1 MFKFDK
7 IYLPYVL
14 NVFGMS
20 LKAERRERERER
32 ETVGATLI
40 TVMLIVAQTHDE
52 CTRGAYTK
60 SQPPS

>member
-1 MFKFDK
+1 
-7 IYLPYVL
+7 
-14 NVFGMS
+14 MS